1 MLANLGES
9 QGVRLLSEE
18 TARSVMV
25 PRISGHDQVVDVP
38 MAYGLGFGM
47 PPGSKRNLCFWGG
60 WGGSTA
66 IIDQDQNF
74 SISYVMNKMHAGLMG
89 DERGISISQA
99 VFTSLTR

>member
-1 MLANLGES
+1 M
-9 QGVRLLSEE
+9 
-18 TARSVMV
+18 T
-25 PRISGHDQVVDVP
+25 
-38 MAYGLGFGM
+38 YGLGFGM
-47 PPGSKRNLCFWGG
+47 PPGSNRNLCFWGG

-99 VFTSLTR
+99 VFTSLAG